1 MTMTRTIAALGGL
14 RRLRAAWRDRQTRHH
29 LAGLSDRQLKDIG
42 LDRDDLGRLAR
53 GVRLD
58 ALMRERADAL
68 SDFTPDQTETTMT
81 TAKSLANRLTVEKFL
96 AGTHSNDLADLR
108 VIDETVNEDIRCHG
122 FPGFD
127 ASSREEYKAW
137 FRFFQASFSNMAFEV
152 TALVADED
160 HVAARWIVHADHTG
174 DFAGIPATGQRITF
188 DGVAVYRMRDGR
200 ISETWLHAN
209 ETALMVGIRSA
220 AEAA

>member
-1 MTMTRTIAALGGL
+1 MTRTMTALGHL
-14 RRLRAAWRDRQTRHH
+14 RRLSVAWRDRRTRLH
-29 LAGLSDRQLKDIG
+29 LAGLSDRQLRDIG
-42 LDRDDLGRLAR
+42 LDRDALGRLAR
-53 GVRLD
+53 GARLD

-68 SDFTPDQTETTMT
+68 SDFTQHDTETAMP
-81 TAKSLANRLTVEKFL
+81 TAKALTNRLTVETFL
-96 AGTHSNDLADLR
+96 AGTHSNDHADLR
-108 VIDETVNEDIRCHG
+108 VIDETVNADISCHG

-127 ASSREEYKAW
+127 ATSREEYKAW

-152 TALVADED
+152 TALVADDE
-160 HVAARWIVHADHTG
+160 HVAARWVVHADHTG
-174 DFAGIPATGQRITF
+174 DFAGLPATGQRITF
-188 DGVAVYRMRDGR
+188 DGVALYRMRDGR

>member
-1 MTMTRTIAALGGL
+1 MTRTIAALGGL
-14 RRLRAAWRDRQTRHH
+14 RRLRAAWRDRRTRHH
-29 LAGLSDRQLKDIG
+29 LAGLSDRQLRDIG

-58 ALMRERADAL
+58 ALMRERADAR
-68 SDFTPDQTETTMT
+68 SDFNLHHNGDHHDHRQSPREPPDRRE
-81 TAKSLANRLTVEKFL
+81 FL
-96 AGTHSNDLADLR
+96 AGTHSNDHADLR
-108 VIDETVNEDIRCHG
+108 VIDETVNADIRCHG

-127 ASSREEYKAW
+127 ATSREEYKAW

-174 DFAGIPATGQRITF
+174 DFAGIPATGERITF

-209 ETALMVGIRSA
+209 ETALMAGIRSA